1 MPEAAETLAALA
13 RGWLPDCAVAR
24 ADPARL
30 YPLLPGEDVT
40 GMVPKRA
47 AEFSAGRHA
56 ARLALGAAVAIPKGT
71 DRAPVWPAGVAGSIT
86 HAGGVCLAAVSRDR
100 RGIGLDLEPLRVF
113 GPELT
118 ALIRNPD
125 DLVEDAGDPGLML
138 FCAKEA
144 VYKAQ
149 YPLTRRILGP
159 EALAVTIRGGHL
171 TARFRQPVA
180 PFTAETRIAGRIAP
194 CAGYILAAAW
204 L

>member
-1 MPEAAETLAALA
+1 MPEAGAALAALA
-13 RGWLPDCAVAR
+13 GGWLPGCAVAW
-24 ADPARL
+24 ADPARA

-56 ARLALGAAVAIPKGT
+56 ARLALGAAVAIPKGE
-71 DRAPVWPAGVAGSIT
+71 DRAPVWPRGVAGSIT
-86 HAGGVCLAAVSRDR
+86 HAGGVCLAAVSHER
-100 RGIGLDLEPLRVF
+100 RGIGLDLEPLRAL

-118 ALIRNPD
+118 ALIQNED
-125 DLVEDAGDPGLML
+125 DRMEDAGDPGLWL

-171 TARFRQPVA
+171 TARSREPSAQGGQ
-180 PFTAETRIAGRIAP
+180 IAGRIGV
-194 CAGYILAAAW
+194 CAGYVLAVAW